1 MGYRSDVVVVFETK
15 DTDKLLKAAKDWDK
29 KHNLD
34 GSFTVEA
41 LINEADKNVTTK
53 DKKYHL
59 LAWNSIEWYAASIA
73 DITGEKIHK
82 NQEFLS
88 H

>member
-34 GSFTVEA
+34 GHFTVEN
-41 LINEADKNVTTK
+41 LIDDADKNMISK

-59 LAWNSIEWYAASIA
+59 LVWNSIEWYAASIA

>member
-1 MGYRSDVVVVFETK
+1 MGYRSDVAVVFEAK

-41 LINEADKNVTTK
+41 LIDEADKNVYLRPSIRRTISHNNSAQ
-53 DKKYHL
+53 YH
-59 LAWNSIEWYAASIA
+59 
-73 DITGEKIHK
+73 KP
-82 NQEFLS
+82 F
-88 H
+88 